1 MEIHEK
7 IIQKCIHHLMP
18 SSDVLQKEA
27 SEKQT
32 KNSSSKGTVREAA
45 LRIVRCLTVLKEY
58 IAECDDDHGEE
69 RVILPHGRLEN
80 VLLRLFINTRILVRN
95 IVAQQI
101 ALNRSITQH
110 NFENI
115 LILTFRYLTRD
126 TIRVIITRMKVEVN
140 C

>member
-1 MEIHEK
+1 
-7 IIQKCIHHLMP
+7 MP

-32 KNSSSKGTVREAA
+32 KNSSSKGTIREAA

-95 IVAQQI
+95 IYCTENSFKQM
-101 ALNRSITQH
+101 RSITQH

-115 LILTFRYLTRD
+115 LMPTFRYLACD
-126 TIRVIITRMKVEVN
+126 TISEKLQG
-140 C
+140 

>member
-1 MEIHEK
+1 
-7 IIQKCIHHLMP
+7 MP

-32 KNSSSKGTVREAA
+32 KNSSSKGTIREAA

-80 VLLRLFINTRILVRN
+80 VLLRLFINTRILVR
-95 IVAQQI
+95 QM
-101 ALNRSITQH
+101 RSITQH

-115 LILTFRYLTRD
+115 LMPTFRYLACD
-126 TIRVIITRMKVEVN
+126 TISEKLQG
-140 C
+140 